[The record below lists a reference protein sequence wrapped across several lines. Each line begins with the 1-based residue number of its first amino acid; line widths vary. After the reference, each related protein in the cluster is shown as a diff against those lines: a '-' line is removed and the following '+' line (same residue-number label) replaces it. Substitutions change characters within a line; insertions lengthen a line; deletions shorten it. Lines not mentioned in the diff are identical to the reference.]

1 MDFQRDHLTVK
12 IKTLAAEARII
23 RHKEQ
28 SLKKRGPLSGLT
40 LQRFESLQGH
50 RKLLV
55 RRESRHTQLAYA
67 YLKGM
72 PYHMVEQTCDED
84 PNWTAVAKNVNRF
97 LLSGSGVNVNADLVK
112 TWAKPR
118 VSIADTQM
126 KLTANP
132 VHA

>member
-40 LQRFESLQGH
+40 LQRFESLRDH

-67 YLKGM
+67 YLRGM
-72 PYHMVEQTCDED
+72 PYRALEQTCELE
-84 PNWTAVAKNVNRF
+84 PNWGLVTKNVNRF
-97 LLSGSGVNVNADLVK
+97 LLSGSARADNLLASVK
-112 TWAKPR
+112 AWGCE
-118 VSIADTQM
+118 SGIAHAQV